1 MSNVQWKINGIFKA
15 DAQKVDSEIKGIGK
29 SATPQQVYE
38 YAKGNPDS
46 ELHKCFEW
54 DDRVAAEKYRLSQAQ
69 KIIQFIVRVPVSKDK
84 PAVREYQITTQRN
97 TYQPTK
103 SFIVNQNEYEE
114 LLKRALA
121 ELQAFKNKYKTLSEL
136 EEVFKAIDEL

>member
-1 MSNVQWKINGIFKA
+1 M
-15 DAQKVDSEIKGIGK
+15 D
-29 SATPQQVYE
+29 
-38 YAKGNPDS
+38 
-46 ELHKCFEW
+46 
-54 DDRVAAEKYRLSQAQ
+54 
-69 KIIQFIVRVPVSKDK
+69 KDK
-84 PAVREYQITTQRN
+84 PTVREYQITTQRN

>member
-1 MSNVQWKINGIFKA
+1 MSDVQWKINGIFKA

-29 SATPQQVYE
+29 SATPKQVYD
-38 YAKGNPDS
+38 YAKANPDS

-54 DDRVAAEKYRLSQAQ
+54 DDRIAAEKYRLSQAQ
-69 KIIQFIVRVPVSKDK
+69 KIIRFIVRVPVSKDK
-84 PAVREYQITTQRN
+84 PTVREYQITTQRN

-103 SFIVNQNEYEE
+103 SFLINQNEYEE
-114 LLKRALA
+114 LLKRVLA
-121 ELQAFKNKYKTLSEL
+121 ELQAFRNKYKTLSEL